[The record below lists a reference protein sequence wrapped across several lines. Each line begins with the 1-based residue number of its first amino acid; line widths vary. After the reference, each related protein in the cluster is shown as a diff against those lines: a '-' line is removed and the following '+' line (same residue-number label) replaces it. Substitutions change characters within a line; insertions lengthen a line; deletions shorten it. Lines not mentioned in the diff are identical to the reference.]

1 MICCAPG
8 RKDGCTGVAGIRP
21 CPLERVMTVRR
32 THYLTVQSL
41 TKCYSGD
48 RLPSGAFAEFEL
60 TGKAID
66 VAAHGRD
73 AFKQDPIRS

>member
-1 MICCAPG
+1 
-8 RKDGCTGVAGIRP
+8 
-21 CPLERVMTVRR
+21 MTVRR

-66 VAAHGRD
+66 VAAHGRH